1 MPTLTSHVLLTEGF
15 LEALRGSSNDSSE
28 EGDEE
33 DFHLDVLMM
42 L

>member
-1 MPTLTSHVLLTEGF
+1 
-15 LEALRGSSNDSSE
+15 LRGSSDDTSE